1 LDKVFANFKMDAEF
15 FILMSLF
22 FAISFLITI
31 IIVYFLSKIN
41 SLNTILDQAKEI
53 DEAKIAKIS
62 RLEGELE
69 RERSKSADL
78 SRELKFIAKNEQR
91 LNSALESVDNLQSE
105 LKEETDAH
113 TEAMHRLKIDFNQ
126 LSVHYELLNNSYT
139 KLEES
144 YQKIL
149 DKNENLT
156 KENNQL
162 HTQLRELEV
171 RIYEQ
176 EKQNSDKMEMM
187 KEHRMELKEE
197 FELLASKVNL
207 KENFHNM

>member
-1 LDKVFANFKMDAEF
+1 MDAEF